1 MTVKPHPMRDGRR
14 VPIKTLMK
22 KLHILQYDHP
32 AHWEAVTL
40 RPGRVVLPLKQNAGA
55 ANLPLVKPGDRVA
68 AGQMLGQVPEKA
80 LGAPIH
86 APFAAQVVSVSD
98 RIVLE
103 RTP

>member
-1 MTVKPHPMRDGRR
+1 MGGGGRA
-14 VPIKTLMK
+14 P
-22 KLHILQYDHP
+22 
-32 AHWEAVTL
+32 
-40 RPGRVVLPLKQNAGA
+40 RPGNTA
-55 ANLPLVKPGDRVA
+55 AEAERRSGHRARGQVGEAVA

-86 APFAAQVVSVSD
+86 APFAARVVSVSD

>member
-1 MTVKPHPMRDGRR
+1 
-14 VPIKTLMK
+14 MK

-32 AHWEAVTL
+32 AHWEAVEIQP
-40 RPGRVVLPLKQNAGA
+40 RRVVLPLKQNAGA
-55 ANLPLVKPGDRVA
+55 ANVPLVRPGDRVS
-68 AGQMLGQVPEKA
+68 AGQAVGQVPEKA

-86 APFAAQVVSVSD
+86 APFAGRVVSVSD